1 MHPGGVAAGL
11 ACQQRLGRQPA
22 AADGM
27 EQAIAEEG
35 IDQAGR
41 KIPSLYPLLKALKLT
56 FLEKRGRALF

>member
-41 KIPSLYPLLKALKLT
+41 IAHQQHPAI
-56 FLEKRGRALF
+56 GAV